1 MTNAAFAKAVGR
13 FLAALRYRRRG
24 RDLEYLRVNEWRH
37 GVQHTHLL
45 LRVADLSRDHVRGAA
60 ENAGLAATLSKVR
73 NVEGIARY
81 IVKDVRRTDGR
92 AELAPASF
100 KGKLYTTTR
109 NFLSAPM
116 GELWK
121 SLREEARTRRERSS
135 AAAAGPRGRAN
146 A

>member
-1 MTNAAFAKAVGR
+1 MTNAAFAKAVAK

-24 RDLEYLRVNEWRH
+24 KALEYLRVNEWRH

-45 LRVADLSRDHVRGAA
+45 LRVADLSREHVRGAA
-60 ENAGLAATLSKVR
+60 ENARLATTLSKIR
-73 NVEGIARY
+73 SEEGVARY
-81 IVKDVRRTDGR
+81 IVKDVRRTEER

-116 GELWK
+116 DRLWK
-121 SLREEARTRRERSS
+121 SLREVARTRRGQSP